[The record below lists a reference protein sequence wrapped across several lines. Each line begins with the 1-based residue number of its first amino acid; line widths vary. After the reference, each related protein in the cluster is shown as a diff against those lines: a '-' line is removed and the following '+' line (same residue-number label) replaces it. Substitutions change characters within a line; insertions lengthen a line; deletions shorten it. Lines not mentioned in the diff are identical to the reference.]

1 MKNSRGLLYP
11 ALHKFY
17 SALSSL
23 EKFEKG
29 SNFFDNISHLDNF
42 FSEYRNI
49 TFVLQ
54 KSLAK
59 TEFSSVY
66 EQLRDKYLINDVG
79 KWFIGKRNN
88 IIKEQPFDLEKRI
101 VINIYSGKSIYTLPE
116 CIFTIENDVDFSS
129 IVESLRETFLNSG
142 QIEVFF
148 SVEFIFYERG
158 HTKDLY
164 DNFILGITQ
173 MKHLFSGMQKVLN
186 EDCILSEE
194 LERRID
200 KMNFYRVPKD
210 FLFADDYVFNCKNE
224 KFEKASRIALTTG
237 DRNHRAPIENLN
249 QFKSNGD
256 ILSKFELMHLVI
268 FQMQNKLMPTC
279 MIVYSD
285 DTFELNSFEFSIKT
299 TVYRKFNE
307 IAKRIEKDDIVN
319 ILFVTEMYTYSV
331 NDIKNIDSKER
342 VKHAKNEILS
352 FFMID
357 NQLSIKSRSYDTK
370 KINDFNYIA
379 SIMHA
384 DSIEQEL
391 PAFMNPVKL
400 EFDRLLHVEND
411 LNNAT

>member
-59 TEFSSVY
+59 SGNNSVY
-66 EQLRDKYLINDVG
+66 ERLRDKYLINDVG
-79 KWFIGKRNN
+79 KWFLNKRNN
-88 IIKEQPFDLEKRI
+88 IVKEQPFDLEKRI
-101 VINIYSGKSIYTLPE
+101 VISIYSGKRIYAMPDL
-116 CIFTIENDVDFSS
+116 IFTIEYDVDFSS
-129 IVESLRETFLNSG
+129 IIESLRESFLNSG

-148 SVEFIFYERG
+148 SVEFKFYERG

-173 MKHLFSGMQKVLN
+173 MKLLLSGMQKELN
-186 EDCILSEE
+186 EDCVLSED

-200 KMNFYRVPKD
+200 QLNFYRVPKD
-210 FLFADDYVFNCKNE
+210 FLFADDYVFNCKHEN
-224 KFEKASRIALTTG
+224 FEKASRIALSFG
-237 DRNHRAPIENLN
+237 NKNPRSPIENLD
-249 QFKSNGD
+249 KYYPNGD

-268 FQMQNKLMPTC
+268 FQMQNRLMPTC
-279 MIVYSD
+279 MIIYND
-285 DTFELNSFEFSIKT
+285 NTFEINSFESSIKT

-307 IAKRIEKDDIVN
+307 IAKRIENDEIVN
-319 ILFVTEMYTYSV
+319 ILFVTEMYTYNA
-331 NDIKNIDSKER
+331 NDIKNLDSQER
-342 VKHAKNEILS
+342 VKHATNEILS
-352 FFMID
+352 FYMID
-357 NQLSIKSRSYDTK
+357 NQLSIKSHSYETK
-370 KINDFNYIA
+370 KVHDFNYIA

-384 DSIEQEL
+384 KSIDQEL

-400 EFDRLLHVEND
+400 EFARLL
-411 LNNAT
+411 